1 MSKFSLGGKSI
12 EKDAERLNVL
22 QQVAAQVGAPSD
34 HGALTG
40 LGDDDHTQY
49 LLANGGRPL
58 SGNLSL
64 NAGVT
69 VDGMDPS
76 AHIANANAHHSQTHN
91 ILGSD
96 HTVSGGAAMDL
107 IGQSGAG
114 TLARLTPSAAP
125 GAASAILKTD
135 TAGKLTLNKLAASN
149 VSAHL
154 VPELTDTY
162 DLGSATKLWRK
173 GWLSELESILFV
185 ENSISVMGGYFM
197 IPHASGTLPS
207 DVSNVAT
214 QIDFGQAMTAGDF
227 VVMRG
232 NLAVEYIQIGFVVS
246 GTVYNVVRNKDGS
259 GANSWPAGQVFAV
272 LGNSGDGRIEFD
284 AQTGGPRISVFEQGA
299 AYNAQDER
307 VRIGDMSGWGAYSDY
322 GIGIGDPSGDRLAYT
337 PGDGLEIQIG
347 DGGVILDGEG
357 ITINKPTYNV
367 SPWSE
372 SFKFKRPNGD
382 VVGGLQ
388 AYTDASLNKL
398 DLRSMFTNGGFGSSI
413 QLTQY
418 STGGG
423 QVDIATSGTGG
434 RINLTA
440 SSSGGGYVSLT
451 GEQIIYTGQ
460 LVSNAGGG
468 PYTMYAFHPLT
479 SPATSTSWDG
489 DAKSSGSQTIDLS
502 AAFGM
507 PAAIKGILA
516 RLTVRDET
524 VDSWGALGPA
534 TGAYTIIS
542 RVLVA
547 NQYNDSTGI
556 IPCNGTGD
564 VVFTANGDLN
574 NVVIQIYGYLI

>member
-1 MSKFSLGGKSI
+1 MSRQI
-12 EKDAERLNVL
+12 EKLAREILAATPGSSGVGGDTYVTETAFSAHTGDAAAHHNWPLLDGDIPASIVRTSRQVIAGSGLTGGGDLSTNPTLNIGAGSGITVNEND
-22 QQVAAQVGAPSD
+22 VALTTP
-34 HGALTG
+34 GALS
-40 LGDDDHTQY
+40 HTSV
-49 LLANGGRPL
+49 NNPV
-58 SGNLSL
+58 GN
-64 NAGVT
+64 
-69 VDGMDPS
+69 
-76 AHIANANAHHSQTHN
+76 HTHAITASSN
-91 ILGSD
+91 
-96 HTVSGGAAMDL
+96 
-107 IGQSGAG
+107 
-114 TLARLTPSAAP
+114 P
-125 GAASAILKTD
+125 GASSALLKTD
-135 TAGKLTLNKLAASN
+135 AAGKLALNKLATAN
-149 VSAHL
+149 VSSHL

-173 GWLSELESILFV
+173 GWLSELESVLFV

-197 IPHASGTLPS
+197 IPHASGTLPG

-227 VVMRG
+227 VLMRG
-232 NLAVEYIQIGFVVS
+232 NLAVEYIQVGFVVS
-246 GTVYNVVRNKDGS
+246 GTVYSAIRNVDGS

-272 LGNSGDGRIEFD
+272 LGNAGDGRIEFD

-337 PGDGLEIQIG
+337 PGDGLEIVIG
-347 DGGVILDGEG
+347 GGGVALDDEG
-357 ITINKPTYNV
+357 ITINKPAYNV

-388 AYTDASLNKL
+388 AYTDANLNKL

-418 STGGG
+418 DTGGG
-423 QVDIATSGTGG
+423 QVDISASGTGS
-434 RINLTA
+434 RINLIA
-440 SSSGGGYVSLT
+440 SSYVSLT

-460 LVSNAGGG
+460 LVQNAGGG

-479 SPATSTSWDG
+479 SPATSTAWDG
-489 DAKSSGSQTIDLS
+489 DAKTNGNQTIDLS
-502 AAFGM
+502 AVFGL
-507 PAAIKGILA
+507 PAAIKGILV

-524 VDSWGALGPA
+524 VDSWGALGPSA
-534 TGAYTIIS
+534 GAYTIIS
-542 RVLVA
+542 RVLVT

-556 IPCNGTGD
+556 VPCNGTGD
-564 VVFTANGDLN
+564 VIFTANGDLN